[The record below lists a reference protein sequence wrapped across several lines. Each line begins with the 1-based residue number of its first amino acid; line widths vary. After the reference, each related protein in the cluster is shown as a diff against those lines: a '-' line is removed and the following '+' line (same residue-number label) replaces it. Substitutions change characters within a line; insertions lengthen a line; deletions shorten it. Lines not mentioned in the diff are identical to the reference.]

1 MDHAIV
7 EEARAAWRALEA
19 APDAAR
25 IVDLARLAL
34 GPLATVERE
43 GGDMVGTDAYEVL
56 RDGWPAL
63 RGWLAHPDAAVRAA
77 AAYALAFLLEPADQT
92 LPALAQAAATEP
104 DPRQQAALILAA
116 GRLRASVQAQQGTS
130 PDVPFEGIRVD
141 PAVRGPEVDPVVRGA
156 TALAQTFGLP
166 SFPRSC
172 QPDVAAAIEALA
184 GPVGPWGGGD
194 VATLAAAVRAGLWV
208 QEAKPEREVAEVV
221 FRSDN
226 MIATLTPA
234 GADDEED
241 EADAAEDAEE
251 EGAEEEEEEEDAD
264 EDDDDARERPTPRV
278 QLAGLH
284 DVEWGALEHA
294 YGSAGGVPF
303 QLEALSAADPADR
316 ATALDNLESSIHHQ
330 GSVYSAS
337 VAAVPF
343 LIALAGHA
351 GLEGRAGILQLLA
364 GIAVHDP
371 AGCVVEGA
379 GKWRSQAFDAVAAGG
394 PTYVALLADPEPAVR
409 SAAAYVLAYVL
420 PVAEGALPAL
430 RAALRDERDRRAR
443 ASLLLALGYLSRYL
457 ESRADAPV
465 LAGYLDAPSPLIRT
479 AAAFALAQMHGPA
492 TPPAALAVLDRART
506 EAAPVRGGWPW
517 NRGQLAGM
525 ALAIRQALKGIDE
538 VLADLERADAAGDDD
553 GRRAAAFRATKL
565 LFNDEPH
572 GFDLPWH
579 PDELDAPRRR
589 TLAAL
594 ITVGWPDGEAIG
606 LPPTAEAARRMLGE
620 GAGPVDQ
627 PLLVDGAPRAAWWLI
642 YRVVGQALAP
652 AALHAA
658 LAALSPEARVALI
671 DDAFAAPHQLSCRRK
686 PIEWDDTRDTID
698 AMDFTSRFIL
708 LAADVLGR
716 AGAAGEAWA
725 AATAAAQVPRGKDRD
740 VVASIAAAL
749 VLARAAT
756 ARGEVLDPRFDP
768 LVAPDQVP
776 ADTYR
781 VALRAVLEHLPAA
794 RGAALAEELEA
805 LEASDADEI
814 AEDEDDGDDDD

>member
-56 RDGWPAL
+56 RDGWP
-63 RGWLAHPDAAVRAA
+63 
-77 AAYALAFLLEPADQT
+77 ALAFLLEPADQT

-303 QLEALSAADPADR
+303 QLEASAP
-316 ATALDNLESSIHHQ
+316 
-330 GSVYSAS
+330 
-337 VAAVPF
+337 P
-343 LIALAGHA
+343 
-351 GLEGRAGILQLLA
+351 
-364 GIAVHDP
+364 
-371 AGCVVEGA
+371 
-379 GKWRSQAFDAVAAGG
+379 RS
-394 PTYVALLADPEPAVR
+394 
-409 SAAAYVLAYVL
+409 
-420 PVAEGALPAL
+420 
-430 RAALRDERDRRAR
+430 
-443 ASLLLALGYLSRYL
+443 
-457 ESRADAPV
+457 
-465 LAGYLDAPSPLIRT
+465 
-479 AAAFALAQMHGPA
+479 
-492 TPPAALAVLDRART
+492 
-506 EAAPVRGGWPW
+506 
-517 NRGQLAGM
+517 
-525 ALAIRQALKGIDE
+525 
-538 VLADLERADAAGDDD
+538 
-553 GRRAAAFRATKL
+553 
-565 LFNDEPH
+565 
-572 GFDLPWH
+572 
-579 PDELDAPRRR
+579 
-589 TLAAL
+589 
-594 ITVGWPDGEAIG
+594 
-606 LPPTAEAARRMLGE
+606 
-620 GAGPVDQ
+620 
-627 PLLVDGAPRAAWWLI
+627 
-642 YRVVGQALAP
+642 
-652 AALHAA
+652 
-658 LAALSPEARVALI
+658 
-671 DDAFAAPHQLSCRRK
+671 
-686 PIEWDDTRDTID
+686 TI
-698 AMDFTSRFIL
+698 
-708 LAADVLGR
+708 
-716 AGAAGEAWA
+716 
-725 AATAAAQVPRGKDRD
+725 
-740 VVASIAAAL
+740 
-749 VLARAAT
+749 
-756 ARGEVLDPRFDP
+756 
-768 LVAPDQVP
+768 
-776 ADTYR
+776 
-781 VALRAVLEHLPAA
+781 
-794 RGAALAEELEA
+794 
-805 LEASDADEI
+805 
-814 AEDEDDGDDDD
+814 

>member
-284 DVEWGALEHA
+284 DVEWGALEHGERGWTTVREMPGA
-294 YGSAGGVPF
+294 SILHPVFVRIRDDKSVNPTDIRVAQV
-303 QLEALSAADPADR
+303 LERCLIENLGKR
-316 ATALDNLESSIHHQ
+316 AER
-330 GSVYSAS
+330 V
-337 VAAVPF
+337 
-343 LIALAGHA
+343 
-351 GLEGRAGILQLLA
+351 
-364 GIAVHDP
+364 
-371 AGCVVEGA
+371 
-379 GKWRSQAFDAVAAGG
+379 
-394 PTYVALLADPEPAVR
+394 
-409 SAAAYVLAYVL
+409 VL
-420 PVAEGALPAL
+420 PPSALVRREVYTKEAKGQKSVRKLVVWQTNKNTLDRSYPAFVVHWTDFSPGRKEPL
-430 RAALRDERDRRAR
+430 QREVR
-443 ASLLLALGYLSRYL
+443 
-457 ESRADAPV
+457 V
-465 LAGYLDAPSPLIRT
+465 APSL
-479 AAAFALAQMHGPA
+479 
-492 TPPAALAVLDRART
+492 
-506 EAAPVRGGWPW
+506 
-517 NRGQLAGM
+517 
-525 ALAIRQALKGIDE
+525 
-538 VLADLERADAAGDDD
+538 
-553 GRRAAAFRATKL
+553 
-565 LFNDEPH
+565 
-572 GFDLPWH
+572 
-579 PDELDAPRRR
+579 
-589 TLAAL
+589 
-594 ITVGWPDGEAIG
+594 GEAQRI
-606 LPPTAEAARRMLGE
+606 
-620 GAGPVDQ
+620 
-627 PLLVDGAPRAAWWLI
+627 
-642 YRVVGQALAP
+642 
-652 AALHAA
+652 
-658 LAALSPEARVALI
+658 
-671 DDAFAAPHQLSCRRK
+671 
-686 PIEWDDTRDTID
+686 
-698 AMDFTSRFIL
+698 
-708 LAADVLGR
+708 
-716 AGAAGEAWA
+716 
-725 AATAAAQVPRGKDRD
+725 
-740 VVASIAAAL
+740 
-749 VLARAAT
+749 
-756 ARGEVLDPRFDP
+756 
-768 LVAPDQVP
+768 
-776 ADTYR
+776 
-781 VALRAVLEHLPAA
+781 
-794 RGAALAEELEA
+794 
-805 LEASDADEI
+805 ADEI
-814 AEDEDDGDDDD
+814 IAENVKKGWDRHA